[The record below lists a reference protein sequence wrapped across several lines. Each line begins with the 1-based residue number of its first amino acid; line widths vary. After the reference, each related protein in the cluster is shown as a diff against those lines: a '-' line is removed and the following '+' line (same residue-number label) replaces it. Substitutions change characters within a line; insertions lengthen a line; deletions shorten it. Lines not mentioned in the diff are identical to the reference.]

1 MIPFQLVLLPGQ
13 LDDDNLVP
21 EAVYVPGEFC
31 EQAVVASLH
40 KRIVDEFGIDAQ
52 FIFES
57 ETADQSSVLDI
68 VEVEILTYETEPAR
82 KGSVRSLE
90 VEIIAH
96 VWARIDPTNV
106 YRVQEIVDE
115 VIRVLDNADF
125 NVQDFDGT
133 GEPVVGGL
141 RMKESKV
148 SDQGEAV
155 TEDLQ
160 TTYYHHIVRVTGCA
174 QETM

>member
-13 LDDDNLVP
+13 TDDDNPVSSSVLV
-21 EAVYVPGEFC
+21 AGEFC

-40 KRIVDEFGIDAQ
+40 KRIVDEFGIDVQ

-57 ETADQSSVLDI
+57 ETIEQSSTLDI
-68 VEVEILTYETEPAR
+68 VEVEILTYEAEPSR

-90 VEIIAH
+90 IEILAH
-96 VWARIDPTNV
+96 VWVRMDSADI
-106 YRVQEIVDE
+106 YRVQEVIDE

-125 NVQDFDGT
+125 DVQDFDGT

-141 RMKESKV
+141 RMKESRV

-160 TTYYHHIVRVTGCA
+160 TTYFHHLVRVAGCA
-174 QETM
+174 QETV

>member
-13 LDDDNLVP
+13 TDDDNPVASSVLV
-21 EAVYVPGEFC
+21 AGEFC

-40 KRIVDEFGIDAQ
+40 KRIVDEFGIDVQ
-52 FIFES
+52 FVFES
-57 ETADQSSVLDI
+57 ETIEQSSTLDT
-68 VEVEILTYETEPAR
+68 VEVELLTYETEPTR
-82 KGSVRSLE
+82 KGSVRTLE
-90 VEIIAH
+90 IEVLAH
-96 VWARIDPTNV
+96 VWVRIDPTDI

-115 VIRVLDNADF
+115 VIRVLDNSDF
-125 NVQDFDGT
+125 DVQDFDGT

-148 SDQGEAV
+148 SDLGESV

-160 TTYYHHIVRVTGCA
+160 TTYYHHLVRVSGCA
-174 QETM
+174 QETV